1 MMKYLTQVLAL
12 TRLFLLK
19 KQWREVLRQL
29 NRLSE
34 SNQQLLAALI
44 YGETQ
49 RAAKH
54 PLPQFYGS
62 DKIAPYQPWGDAVE
76 HAFLRLHSDNPQL
89 RLRGIATWLTVVF
102 HETEQADRPGLKSLH
117 AEVAHYVEQYRGLH
131 QRVLAIRAAA

>member
-12 TRLFLLK
+12 TRLLLLK
-19 KQWREVLRQL
+19 RQWREVLKQL
-29 NRLSE
+29 NLLDDNAKR
-34 SNQQLLAALI
+34 LLAALV

-62 DKIAPYQPWGDAVE
+62 DKVDLYRPWGDAVE
-76 HAFLRLHSDNPQL
+76 HAFARLHSDNPQL

-102 HETEQADRPGLKSLH
+102 HETQQAGQPGLKTLH
-117 AEVAHYVEQYRGLH
+117 GEVARYVEQYRTLH
-131 QRVLAIRAAA
+131 ERVLAIRAAA